1 MKNINTI
8 LVANRGEIASRIFR
22 TCKQMGITSIAV
34 YADADKNAPYV
45 QEADLAIHIGDSEP
59 AASYLNQDKIIEA
72 AKQVHAD
79 AIHPGYGFLSE
90 NPDFADRCSEEN
102 IIFIG
107 PNVEAIRAMGS
118 KAEAKSI
125 MEKAK
130 VPTIPGYKGKDQS
143 TKTLKEEALKI
154 GFPLLLKA
162 TYGGGGKGMRIVNKE
177 EELDTA
183 IISSKREAMNAFGND
198 DLMVEK
204 YIASGRH
211 IEFQVFG
218 DQHGNVIHILERECT
233 IQRRYQKVVEESPSP
248 FLTQELRERMGEVA
262 VAAVKT
268 LNYDNAGTVEFIFD
282 DNTNDFFFLEVNTRL
297 QVEHPVTEE
306 ITGLDLVKMQIES
319 AKGMSLQV
327 EQEDIKSNGYA
338 IEVRLY
344 AEDAANNFSPV
355 TGTVHNLTYPKV
367 EGLRIESAIQ
377 TGSEISMYYDPMIAK
392 IIVHDSNRNAAL
404 HKMNYVLKNTICQG
418 TKTNLAFLQT
428 ILENEDFIAGK
439 YDTHFIENKID
450 LTALTT
456 LNQQE
461 KEELAIVA
469 TLYNW
474 QQRENKRTKLSAI
487 PSGWRNNFYEHQK
500 ETVVINDEEITIH
513 YRYLEDS
520 FEVVINDKKH
530 ISEIINCSEESI
542 RLSTNGLQKT
552 FTICVRDNQT
562 WIHTPSVGNVEVTR
576 LDRFPIKEKEKVKG
590 GYISPMPSQ
599 IIKLLVSTG
608 DAVKQSDPL
617 IVISSMKMESTIL
630 AEEDGTI
637 EEIFIEEGQNVEAGH
652 LLLKINSK

>member
-1 MKNINTI
+1 MKNIHTI

-22 TCKQMGITSIAV
+22 TCKQMGITSVAV

-59 AASYLNQDKIIEA
+59 AASYLNQDKIIAA
-72 AKQVHAD
+72 AKQGNAD

-90 NPDFADRCSEEN
+90 NPDFAERCSEEN

-107 PNVEAIRAMGS
+107 PHAESIRAMGS
-118 KAEAKSI
+118 KAEAKTI
-125 MEKAK
+125 MEKAN
-130 VPTIPGYKGKDQS
+130 VPTIPGYKGKDQA

-162 TYGGGGKGMRIVNKE
+162 TYGGGGKGMRIVYEE
-177 EELDTA
+177 EELENE

-198 DLMVEK
+198 DLMIEK

-218 DQHGNVIHILERECT
+218 DQHGNVIHVLERECT

-248 FLTQELRERMGEVA
+248 VLNEETREKMGQVA
-262 VAAVKT
+262 VAAVKA
-268 LNYDNAGTVEFIFD
+268 LKYDNAGTVEFIFD
-282 DNTNDFFFLEVNTRL
+282 DTTNEFFFLEVNTRL
-297 QVEHPVTEE
+297 QVEHPITEE

-319 AKGMSLQV
+319 AKGMPLQV
-327 EQEDIKSNGYA
+327 KQEDIKSDGYA

-355 TGTVHNLTYPKV
+355 TGTVHKLSYPEV
-367 EGLRIESAIQ
+367 EGLRVESAIQ
-377 TGSEISMYYDPMIAK
+377 TGSEISMHYDPMIAK

-418 TKTNLAFLQT
+418 TKTNLAFLQS

-439 YDTHFIENKID
+439 YDTHFIANKID
-450 LTALTT
+450 LTNLAK
-456 LNQQE
+456 LNQNK
-461 KEELAIVA
+461 KEELAIVT

-474 QQRENKRTKLSAI
+474 QQRENNRTKLIGI

-500 ETVVINDEEITIH
+500 ETVLVQEEEITVH

-520 FEVVINDKKH
+520 FEVLIHDEKR
-530 ISEIINCSEESI
+530 ISEIINCSEDSI
-542 RLSTNGLQKT
+542 RVSTNGLQKT
-552 FTICVRDNQT
+552 FTICVKDNMIY
-562 WIHTPSVGNVEVTR
+562 IHTPSIGNAEVLH
-576 LDRFPIKEKEKVKG
+576 LDRFPIKEKEKEKG
-590 GYISPMPSQ
+590 GYLSPMPSK
-599 IIKLLVSTG
+599 IIKILASDG
-608 DAVKQSDPL
+608 DVVKENDPL
-617 IVISSMKMESTIL
+617 LVISSMKMESTL
-630 AEEDGTI
+630 VAEEDGVI
-637 EEIFIEEGQNVEAGH
+637 EEIFVEEGQNVEVDH
-652 LLLKINSK
+652 LLLKIKSK

>member
-1 MKNINTI
+1 MKHINTI

-22 TCKQMGITSIAV
+22 TCKQMGIISVAV

-59 AASYLNQDKIIEA
+59 AASYLNQDKIIAA
-72 AKQVHAD
+72 AKQVNAD

-90 NPDFADRCSEEN
+90 NPDFAERCHTEN
-102 IIFIG
+102 LIFIG

-143 TKTLKEEALKI
+143 PQTLKDEALRI

-162 TYGGGGKGMRIVNKE
+162 TYGGGGKGMRIVHKE
-177 EELDTA
+177 DELDNA
-183 IISSKREAMNAFGND
+183 ITSSKREAMNAFGND

-218 DQHGNVIHILERECT
+218 DQHRNVIHILERECT

-248 FLTQELRERMGEVA
+248 VLTQELRDRMGKVA
-262 VAAVKT
+262 VAAVKA

-282 DNTNDFFFLEVNTRL
+282 ESTNDFFFLEVNTRL

-306 ITGLDLVKMQIES
+306 ITDLDLVKMQIES
-319 AKGMSLQV
+319 AKGMPLQV
-327 EQEDIKSNGYA
+327 KQEDIKGNGYA

-344 AEDAANNFSPV
+344 AEDAENNFAPV
-355 TGTVHNLTYPKV
+355 TGTVHKLSYPEV
-367 EGLRIESAIQ
+367 EGLRVESAIQ
-377 TGSEISMYYDPMIAK
+377 TGSEISMHYDPMIAK
-392 IIVHDSNRNAAL
+392 IIVHDSNRIAAL
-404 HKMNYVLKNTICQG
+404 NKLNYVLKNTICQG

-428 ILENEDFIAGK
+428 IINNDDFIAGN
-439 YDTHFIENKID
+439 YDTHFIENKLD
-450 LTALTT
+450 LTAIAT
-456 LNQQE
+456 LNQQD
-461 KEELAIVA
+461 KEELAIVS

-474 QQRENKRTKLSAI
+474 QQRQHQRTKLRAI

-500 ETVVINDEEITIH
+500 ESIVVNDEDITVQ
-513 YRYLEDS
+513 YRYLDDS
-520 FEVVINDKKH
+520 FEVLINDEKRT
-530 ISEIINCSEESI
+530 SEIINCSEDSI

-552 FTICVRDNQT
+552 FAICVKDKFT
-562 WIHTPSVGNVEVTR
+562 YIHTPSIGNVEVLR
-576 LDRFPIKEKEKVKG
+576 LDRFPVKEKAKEKG
-590 GYISPMPSQ
+590 GYTSPMPSK
-599 IIKLLVSTG
+599 IIKLLVATG
-608 DAVKQSDPL
+608 DVVKENDPL
-617 IVISSMKMESTIL
+617 IVISSMKMESTIM
-630 AEEDGTI
+630 ADEDGTI
-637 EEIFIEEGQNVEAGH
+637 EEIFVEEGQNVQVDH

>member
-1 MKNINTI
+1 MKHINTI

-22 TCKQMGITSIAV
+22 TCKQMGITSVAV
-34 YADADKNAPYV
+34 YTDADKNAPYV

-59 AASYLNQDKIIEA
+59 AASYLNQNKIIAA
-72 AKQVHAD
+72 AKQVNAD

-90 NPDFADRCSEEN
+90 NPDFAERCSKED

-143 TKTLKEEALKI
+143 TQTLKAEALRI

-162 TYGGGGKGMRIVNKE
+162 TYGGGGKGMRIVHKE
-177 EELDTA
+177 EELDNA
-183 IISSKREAMNAFGND
+183 ITSSKREAMNAFGND

-248 FLTQELRERMGEVA
+248 VLTQELRERMGDVA
-262 VAAVKT
+262 VAAVKA

-282 DNTNDFFFLEVNTRL
+282 ETTNDFFFLEVNTRL

-319 AKGMSLQV
+319 ATGMPFQV
-327 EQEDIKSNGYA
+327 QQEDIKGNGYA
-338 IEVRLY
+338 IEVRVY
-344 AEDAANNFSPV
+344 AEDAENNFAPV
-355 TGTVHNLTYPKV
+355 NGTVHMLRYPEV
-367 EGLRIESAIQ
+367 EGLRVESAIR
-377 TGSEISMYYDPMIAK
+377 TGSEISMHYDPMIAK
-392 IIVHDSNRNAAL
+392 IIVHDSNRNSAIAKL
-404 HKMNYVLKNTICQG
+404 NYVLKNTICQG
-418 TKTNLAFLQT
+418 TRTNLAFLQT
-428 ILENEDFIAGK
+428 IIENEDFIAGK
-439 YDTHFIENKID
+439 YDTHFIENNID
-450 LTALTT
+450 LTAIAT
-456 LNQQE
+456 LNQQD

-474 QQRENKRTKLSAI
+474 QQREEQRTKLRAI

-500 ETVVINDEEITIH
+500 EAVVINDEEITVN
-513 YRYLEDS
+513 YRYLEDH
-520 FEVVINDKKH
+520 FEVIINDEKR
-530 ISEIINCSEESI
+530 ISEIINCSEDSI

-552 FTICVRDNQT
+552 FAICVKDDLT
-562 WIHTPSVGNVEVTR
+562 YIHTPSIGNVEVTL
-576 LDRFPIKEKEKVKG
+576 LDRFPIKEKAKEKG
-590 GYISPMPSQ
+590 GYTSPMPSK
-599 IIKLLVSTG
+599 IIKLLVATG
-608 DAVKQSDPL
+608 DVVKENDPL
-617 IVISSMKMESTIL
+617 IVISSMKMESTIM
-630 AEEDGTI
+630 ADEDGII
-637 EEIFIEEGQNVEAGH
+637 EEIFVEEGQNVQVDH

>member
-1 MKNINTI
+1 MKHINTI

-22 TCKQMGITSIAV
+22 TCKKMGITSVAV

-59 AASYLNQDKIIEA
+59 AASYLNQDKIIAA
-72 AKQVHAD
+72 AKQVNAD

-90 NPDFADRCSEEN
+90 NPDFAERCRKEN
-102 IIFIG
+102 LIFIG

-130 VPTIPGYKGKDQS
+130 VPIIPGYKGKDQS
-143 TKTLKEEALKI
+143 NQTLKTEALNI

-162 TYGGGGKGMRIVNKE
+162 TYGGGGKGMRIVHKE
-177 EELDTA
+177 AELDNA
-183 IISSKREAMNAFGND
+183 ITSSKREAMNAFGND

-248 FLTQELRERMGEVA
+248 VLTKELRELMGDVA
-262 VAAVKT
+262 VAAVKA

-282 DNTNDFFFLEVNTRL
+282 DTTNDFFFLEVNTRL

-319 AKGMSLQV
+319 AKGMPLQIK
-327 EQEDIKSNGYA
+327 QEDIKSKGYA

-344 AEDAANNFSPV
+344 AEDAENNFAPV
-355 TGTVHNLTYPKV
+355 TGTVHKLSYPKV
-367 EGLRIESAIQ
+367 EGLRVESAIQ
-377 TGSEISMYYDPMIAK
+377 TGSEISMHYDPMIAK
-392 IIVHDSNRNAAL
+392 IIVHDSTRTAAL
-404 HKMNYVLKNTICQG
+404 HKLNYVLKNTIYQG
-418 TKTNLAFLQT
+418 TKTNLVFLQT
-428 ILENEDFIAGK
+428 IIDNEDFIAGK
-439 YDTHFIENKID
+439 YDTHFIDNKID
-450 LTALTT
+450 LTAIAT

-461 KEELAIVA
+461 KEELALVT
-469 TLYNW
+469 TLYHW
-474 QQRENKRTKLSAI
+474 QRRDHQRTKLRAL

-500 ETVVINDEEITIH
+500 ETVVINEEEITVN
-513 YRYLEDS
+513 YRYLEDY
-520 FEVVINDKKH
+520 FEVLINGETYT
-530 ISEIINCSEESI
+530 SEIINCSADSI

-552 FTICVRDNQT
+552 FTICVKDSLT
-562 WIHTPSVGNVEVTR
+562 YIHTPFVGNVEVR
-576 LDRFPIKEKEKVKG
+576 SLERFPIKEKEKEKG
-590 GYISPMPSQ
+590 GYSSPMPSK
-599 IIKLLVSTG
+599 IIKLLVANG
-608 DAVKQSDPL
+608 DVVKENDPL
-617 IVISSMKMESTIL
+617 IVISSMKMESTIV
-630 AEEDGTI
+630 ADEDGTI
-637 EEIFIEEGQNVEAGH
+637 AEIFVEEGQNVEVDH
-652 LLLKINSK
+652 LLLKINSQ

>member
-1 MKNINTI
+1 MKQIHTI

-22 TCKQMGITSIAV
+22 TCKQMGITSVAV

-59 AASYLNQDKIIEA
+59 AASYLNQDKIIAA
-72 AKQVHAD
+72 AKQVQAD

-90 NPDFADRCSEEN
+90 NPDFAERCNQEN
-102 IIFIG
+102 LIFIG

-118 KAEAKSI
+118 KAEAKAI
-125 MEKAK
+125 MEQAN

-143 TKTLKEEALKI
+143 TKTLKDEALKI

-162 TYGGGGKGMRIVNKE
+162 TYGGGGKGMRIVHKE
-177 EELDTA
+177 EELDHA

-218 DQHGNVIHILERECT
+218 DQHGHVIHVLERECT

-248 FLTQELRERMGEVA
+248 VLSQELRQRMGDVA
-262 VAAVKT
+262 VAAVKA

-282 DNTNDFFFLEVNTRL
+282 ASTNDFFFLEVNTRL

-306 ITGLDLVKMQIES
+306 ITDLDLVKMQIES
-319 AKGMSLQV
+319 AKGMPLQV
-327 EQEDIKSNGYA
+327 KQEDIKGKGYA

-344 AEDAANNFSPV
+344 AEDADNNFAPV
-355 TGTVHNLTYPKV
+355 TGTVHKLSYPEV
-367 EGLRIESAIQ
+367 DGLRVESAIQ
-377 TGSEISMYYDPMIAK
+377 TGSEISMHYDPMIAK
-392 IIVHDSNRNAAL
+392 IIVHDRNRTEAL
-404 HKMNYVLKNTICQG
+404 NKLNYVLKNTICQG

-428 ILENEDFIAGK
+428 IINNEDFIAGK
-439 YDTHFIENKID
+439 YDTHFIENKLD
-450 LTALTT
+450 LSAIKSLK
-456 LNQQE
+456 QQD

-474 QQRENKRTKLSAI
+474 QQREHQRTKLRAI

-500 ETVVINDEEITIH
+500 ETLVINDEDITVQ
-513 YRYLEDS
+513 YRYLDAH
-520 FEVVINDKKH
+520 FEVLIHDEKRRC
-530 ISEIINCSEESI
+530 EIISCSEDSI

-552 FTICVRDNQT
+552 FAICVKDQLT
-562 WIHTPSVGNVEVTR
+562 FIHTPSIGNVEVRR
-576 LDRFPIKEKEKVKG
+576 LDRFPIKEKEKEKG
-590 GYISPMPSQ
+590 GYSSPMPSK
-599 IIKLLVSTG
+599 IIKLLVAPG
-608 DAVKQSDPL
+608 DVVKENDPL
-617 IVISSMKMESTIL
+617 IVISSMKMESTL
-630 AEEDGTI
+630 VAEEDGTI
-637 EEIFIEEGQNVEAGH
+637 EEVFVEEGQNVEVDH

>member
-1 MKNINTI
+1 MKNIHTI

-22 TCKQMGITSIAV
+22 TCKQMGITSVAV

-59 AASYLNQDKIIEA
+59 AASYLNQDKIIAA
-72 AKQVHAD
+72 AKQGNAD

-90 NPDFADRCSEEN
+90 NPDFAERCSEEN

-107 PNVEAIRAMGS
+107 PHAESIRAMGS
-118 KAEAKSI
+118 KAEAKTI
-125 MEKAK
+125 MEKAN
-130 VPTIPGYKGKDQS
+130 VPTIPGYKGKDQA

-162 TYGGGGKGMRIVNKE
+162 TYGGGGKGMRIVYEE
-177 EELDTA
+177 EELENE

-198 DLMVEK
+198 DLMIEK

-218 DQHGNVIHILERECT
+218 DQHGNVIHVLERECT

-248 FLTQELRERMGEVA
+248 VLNEETREKMGQVA
-262 VAAVKT
+262 VAAVKA
-268 LNYDNAGTVEFIFD
+268 LKYDNAGTVEFIFD
-282 DNTNDFFFLEVNTRL
+282 DTTNEFFFLEVNTRL
-297 QVEHPVTEE
+297 QVEHPITEE

-327 EQEDIKSNGYA
+327 KQEDIKSDGYA

-355 TGTVHNLTYPKV
+355 AGTVHKLIYPEV
-367 EGLRIESAIQ
+367 EGLRVESAIQ
-377 TGSEISMYYDPMIAK
+377 TGSEISMHYDPMIAK
-392 IIVHDSNRNAAL
+392 IIVQDSNRNAAL

-418 TKTNLAFLQT
+418 TKTNLAFLQS

-439 YDTHFIENKID
+439 YDTHFIANKID
-450 LTALTT
+450 LTNLAK
-456 LNQQE
+456 LNQNK
-461 KEELAIVA
+461 KEELAIVT

-474 QQRENKRTKLSAI
+474 QQRENNRTKLIGI

-500 ETVVINDEEITIH
+500 ETVLVQEEEITVH

-520 FEVVINDKKH
+520 FEVLIHDEKR
-530 ISEIINCSEESI
+530 ISEIINCSEDSI
-542 RLSTNGLQKT
+542 RVSTNGLQKT
-552 FTICVRDNQT
+552 FTICVKDNMIY
-562 WIHTPSVGNVEVTR
+562 IHTPSIGNAEVLH
-576 LDRFPIKEKEKVKG
+576 LDRFPIKEKEKEKG
-590 GYISPMPSQ
+590 GYLSPMPSK
-599 IIKLLVSTG
+599 IIKILASDG
-608 DAVKQSDPL
+608 DVVKENDPL
-617 IVISSMKMESTIL
+617 LVISSMKMESTL
-630 AEEDGTI
+630 VAEEDGVI
-637 EEIFIEEGQNVEAGH
+637 EEIFVEEGQNVEVDH
-652 LLLKINSK
+652 LLLKIKSK